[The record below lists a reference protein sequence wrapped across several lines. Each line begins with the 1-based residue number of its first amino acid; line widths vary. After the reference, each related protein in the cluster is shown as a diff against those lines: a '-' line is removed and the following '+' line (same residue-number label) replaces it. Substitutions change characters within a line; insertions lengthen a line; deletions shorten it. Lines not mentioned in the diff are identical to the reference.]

1 MDQTSPPGLLS
12 SLQRQFLMDDTQE
25 DKISP
30 KIVNCSMVLQGTGL
44 LSDSAA
50 TAVLRQQAWGLI
62 LIVLCALQVLQ
73 KLCGIF

>member
-50 TAVLRQQAWGLI
+50 TAVLRQQA
-62 LIVLCALQVLQ
+62 
-73 KLCGIF
+73 